1 MRAAAKEMI
10 GNNLVAESAPFTFS
24 LKGGGLEVRA
34 APYVYVP
41 NLETK
46 VVQLLE
52 KNER

>member
-1 MRAAAKEMI
+1 MRAAAKEMVGI
-10 GNNLVAESAPFTFS
+10 NLAAESAPFPFP
-24 LKGGGLEVRA
+24 LKSGGLEVRA

-46 VVQLLE
+46 LLE